1 MSPMPN
7 SLTSL
12 RKKRLL
18 LRKLDSLLPRLPVSR
33 KKRKS
38 LLRPRQ
44 LVSLR
49 RRESPM
55 RPQKKGVLLRRR
67 NSLMRL
73 PLLSPL
79 KNPPR
84 RPLLSSPL
92 KKPPRKRK
100 SSPMLHFILPIRQ
113 RKKTSRKLR

>member
-1 MSPMPN
+1 MLHS
-7 SLTSL
+7 
-12 RKKRLL
+12 LL
-18 LRKLDSLLPRLPVSR
+18 LRLPVSR
-33 KKRKS
+33 KNQEMLLS
-38 LLRPRQ
+38 LPKE